1 MLGKITA
8 IDQNNYPE
16 MMGHTCIINAPG
28 VFKIIWSILK
38 PMLDPRTQA
47 KIEARARAEPLA
59 AAALPAPPS
68 ALCCV
73 PLGTGHGIRLS
84 TGPAVSR
91 WHRLSARLHAC
102 CATAARGAPR
112 CRAALACAQVLSKDY
127 QKTLLDW
134 VEPGSLPDYLGGTS
148 RATLL
153 DDAGPWQDAGIVA
166 DIEAAR
172 ARGRGAKH
180 IREEPEGEAPAP
192 GAPGQARARS
202 GRERETRGGGAAA
215 RLSSCPASAPLVG
228 CTAGGCLRGQSRM
241 LAAL

>member
-1 MLGKITA
+1 M
-8 IDQNNYPE
+8 
-16 MMGHTCIINAPG
+16 
-28 VFKIIWSILK
+28 
-38 PMLDPRTQA
+38 
-47 KIEARARAEPLA
+47 
-59 AAALPAPPS
+59 
-68 ALCCV
+68 
-73 PLGTGHGIRLS
+73 
-84 TGPAVSR
+84 
-91 WHRLSARLHAC
+91 
-102 CATAARGAPR
+102 
-112 CRAALACAQVLSKDY
+112 LSKDY
-127 QKTLLDW
+127 QKALLDW

-153 DDAGPWQDAGIVA
+153 DDAGPWH
-166 DIEAAR
+166 
-172 ARGRGAKH
+172 GRGAKH